1 MALLYGVIVNSPNAM
16 GNVGEWP
23 TGALIAYACKPPH
36 LAWSHYKS
44 MLEAQ

>member
-1 MALLYGVIVNSPNAM
+1 M
-16 GNVGEWP
+16 GNGKFTQCEGGSLVKSQRV
-23 TGALIAYACKPPH
+23 ALNAYACKPPH